1 MALINYLERITLL
14 ESGDESL
21 RLLSLLEQK
30 VDSQFEAILQKIV
43 QSKAIVDEFPAVFNE
58 LIQGSVANVDPI
70 LLSAELATYEKN
82 FDSFRTLSLEQ
93 SQQALQTLRSH
104 IANISAINL
113 ECIFFLDHENVQ
125 VTLTNITRFHSEIE
139 VLSTKSLVGLE
150 NTLMNGFVEHA
161 RAHLSILLDQSRDEA
176 LQLLEHISSGGNSL
190 DGLKQLAD
198 AVESINA
205 QIDIDA
211 KNTLLE
217 MDRLAGTPSFL
228 ALIEDA
234 ERTEFLRLKPRI
246 DSQLTENQLANL
258 KASAV
263 LCIRNAIKCRFTSI
277 SNSAGLRQL
286 LVGDA
291 GGIEFQVDGPES
303 FDQLSRSFESAIALI
318 DPIAQGVGSL
328 IAQSKLD
335 INGLLQTNLFIGQK
349 AFEFKRELEDLI
361 LAIDRSPAFFSSLTQ
376 VDDMASQ
383 RVDQLLKNLSSISE
397 ISSTLVRN
405 ATAIPKRTALLS
417 EIQIGYDIPNVTE
430 LTDGTPSGL
439 RSRAYGGDQTWL
451 FCVMAAYRSPQP
463 GSLDS
468 GRCVCVSFP
477 VGIVPIAEFRI
488 DLTPE
493 TIFGD
498 WIRWLAGGFL
508 FRPKPANGIHIPK
521 LPDRLAD
528 FMRVHVFS
536 QWSGKAGLDDI
547 VAGAN
552 RAVGPTRND
561 CEAFFSNV
569 TTS

>member
-1 MALINYLERITLL
+1 MALINYLEKITLL

-30 VDSQFEAILQKIV
+30 VDSQFETALQQIV
-43 QSKAIVDEFPAVFNE
+43 QSRAIVDEFPAVFTE
-58 LIQGSVANVDPI
+58 LIQGIVPHADPI
-70 LLSAELATYEKN
+70 RVSDDLVTYEKN
-82 FDSFRTLSLEQ
+82 FDSFRTQSFKQ

-104 IANISAINL
+104 IANILAINL
-113 ECIFFLDHENVQ
+113 ENIFFLDQENVQ
-125 VTLTNITRFHSEIE
+125 ATLTSITRFQSEIE
-139 VLSTKSLVGLE
+139 VLSTESLVRLE

-161 RAHLSILLDQSRDEA
+161 RAHLSMLLDQSRDDA
-176 LQLLEHISSGGNSL
+176 LQLLEHIASNRNSL
-190 DGLKQLAD
+190 ESLENLAS

-205 QIDIDA
+205 QIGADSRT
-211 KNTLLE
+211 TLLE
-217 MDRLAGTPSFL
+217 MDRLAGTLSFL
-228 ALIEDA
+228 ALIKDS
-234 ERTEFLRLKPRI
+234 ERTEFLSLKSRI
-246 DSQLTENQLANL
+246 DPQPTENQLVEL

-263 LCIRNAIKCRFTSI
+263 LCIRSAIKRRFTSI
-277 SNSAGLRQL
+277 SNSAGLRRF
-286 LVGDA
+286 LVGDY
-291 GGIEFQVDGPES
+291 GGMEFQVDGPES
-303 FDQLSRSFESAIALI
+303 FDQLSRSFDSAIALV

-335 INGLLQTNLFIGQK
+335 VNGLLQTNLFIGQK
-349 AFEFKRELEDLI
+349 AFEFKRELEDLMSE
-361 LAIDRSPAFFSSLTQ
+361 IDRSAAIFSSLTQ
-376 VDDMASQ
+376 VDMASQ
-383 RVDQLLKNLSSISE
+383 RVGQLLKKLSSIDE

-405 ATAIPKRTALLS
+405 ATVIPERTALLS
-417 EIQIGYDIPNVTE
+417 ETQIGYDIPNVIE
-430 LTDGTPSGL
+430 STDGIPLGL
-439 RSRAYGGDQTWL
+439 RSRAYGDDHTWL
-451 FCVMAAYRSPQP
+451 FCVTAAYRSPQP

-477 VGIVPIAEFRI
+477 VGIVAIADFRI

-521 LPDRLAD
+521 FPDRLAD

-552 RAVGPTRND
+552 RAVGAARND
-561 CEAFFSNV
+561 CEVFFSNV

>member
-1 MALINYLERITLL
+1 MALINYLEKITLL

-30 VDSQFEAILQKIV
+30 VDSQFETALQQIV
-43 QSKAIVDEFPAVFNE
+43 QSSAIVDEFPTVFNE
-58 LIQGSVANVDPI
+58 LIQGIVSHVDPI
-70 LLSAELATYEKN
+70 RVSDDLVKYERN
-82 FDSFRTLSLEQ
+82 FDSFRTQSLEE
-93 SQQALQTLRSH
+93 SKQALQTLRLH
-104 IANISAINL
+104 IENISALHL
-113 ECIFFLDHENVQ
+113 ESIFLLDQENVQ
-125 VTLTNITRFHSEIE
+125 ATLTNITRFQSEIE
-139 VLSTKSLVGLE
+139 VLSGESLFGLE
-150 NTLMNGFVEHA
+150 KVLMNGFVEHA
-161 RAHLSILLDQSRDEA
+161 RVHLSILLDQSRDEA

-190 DGLKQLAD
+190 ESLKELAD
-198 AVESINA
+198 AVESINV
-205 QIDIDA
+205 QIGTDA

-234 ERTEFLRLKPRI
+234 ERTEFLRLKSRI
-246 DSQLTENQLANL
+246 DSQPTENQLVKL

-277 SNSAGLRQL
+277 SNSTGLRKF
-286 LVGDA
+286 LVGDD
-291 GGIEFQVDGPES
+291 GGMEFQVDGPES
-303 FDQLSRSFESAIALI
+303 FDQLSRSFEAAIALV

-335 INGLLQTNLFIGQK
+335 VSGLLQTNLFIGQK
-349 AFEFKRELEDLI
+349 AFEFKRELEDLM
-361 LAIDRSPAFFSSLTQ
+361 LEIDRSAAIFSSLTQ
-376 VDDMASQ
+376 VDMASQ
-383 RVDQLLKNLSSISE
+383 RVGQLLKNLSSIGE

-405 ATAIPKRTALLS
+405 ATAIPERTALLS
-417 EIQIGYDIPNVTE
+417 ETQIGYDIPNVIE
-430 LTDGTPSGL
+430 STDGIPSGL
-439 RSRAYGGDQTWL
+439 RSRAYGGDHTWL
-451 FCVMAAYRSPQP
+451 FCVTAAYRSPQP

-477 VGIVPIAEFRI
+477 VGIVAIADFRL

-493 TIFGD
+493 AIFGD

-528 FMRVHVFS
+528 FMKVHVFS

-547 VAGAN
+547 VVGAN
-552 RAVGPTRND
+552 RAVGTARND
-561 CEAFFSNV
+561 CEVFFSNV
-569 TTS
+569 TTN